1 MECRAFSGVCRGMK
15 ARKEGIAIWR
25 LDEKR
30 YAISVDQV
38 IRYVG
43 SQEECQ
49 RRAEILLPKDSR
61 KEQDNA
67 LMRACQLC

>member
-1 MECRAFSGVCRGMK
+1 MECRAFSDVCRCIK
-15 ARKEGIAIWR
+15 ARKEGVAIWR

-61 KEQDNA
+61 KIQDEA
-67 LMRACQLC
+67 LVRACQIC

>member
-1 MECRAFSGVCRGMK
+1 MK
-15 ARKEGIAIWR
+15 ARKEGVAIWR

-61 KEQDNA
+61 KVQDEA
-67 LMRACQLC
+67 LVRACQFC